1 LNPQPPE
8 NNSNCCARFA
18 YGAAVLGAF
27 LIVAGLVWV
36 MYYFT
41 QPAPLGEDRAALRRK
56 TLVELRAANEDVL
69 KSYAWQDQ
77 AKGIVRLP
85 IAQAMKVT
93 EAEWQKNHTGVRA
106 LLTAR
111 VEKATAAPPKAPE
124 KPNQFD

>member
-1 LNPQPPE
+1 MNSEPQDK
-8 NNSNCCARFA
+8 SNCCGISA
-18 YGAAVLGAF
+18 YAAAVIGAF

-36 MYYFT
+36 MHHFT

-56 TLVELRAANEDVL
+56 ALVELRSANEDAL
-69 KSYAWQDQ
+69 NNYAWQDQ

-85 IAQAMKVT
+85 VAQAMKVT
-93 EAEWQKNHTGVRA
+93 EAEWQKNHTAIRST
-106 LLTAR
+106 LIAR

>member
-1 LNPQPPE
+1 MSSQPQAD
-8 NNSNCCARFA
+8 NSNCSARCVYA
-18 YGAAVLGAF
+18 AAVLGAF

-93 EAEWQKNHTGVRA
+93 EAEWQKNHTAVRA
-106 LLTAR
+106 MLIAR
-111 VEKATAAPPKAPE
+111 VEKATAVPPKAPE
-124 KPNQFD
+124 KPNPLD